1 MNQGLMAY
9 SIAAVMPAAL
19 ATGLFVSLCTIQQPD
34 GALID
39 AGQPSGNF
47 VNVAGLVNLKC
58 MDAPA
63 SDIRV
68 QATEHKSVENIQN
81 FSPMHVLLQGYYP
94 QIETGVGKG
103 WRALIDGVALDIL
116 GVESDSQRQMTRM
129 EVRTS
134 AI

>member
-1 MNQGLMAY
+1 MAY
-9 SIAAVMPAAL
+9 SVAAVMPAAL
-19 ATGLFVSLCTIQQPD
+19 ATGLFVSLCTIERPD
-34 GALID
+34 GILID
-39 AGQPSGNF
+39 AGQPSGNY

-68 QATEHKSVENIQN
+68 QASEVKTLESIQD
-81 FSPMHVLLQGYYP
+81 FSPQHVLLQGYYP
-94 QIETGVGKG
+94 QIEVGVGQG
-103 WRALIDGVALDIL
+103 WRAVIDGVTLDIL

-134 AI
+134 AL